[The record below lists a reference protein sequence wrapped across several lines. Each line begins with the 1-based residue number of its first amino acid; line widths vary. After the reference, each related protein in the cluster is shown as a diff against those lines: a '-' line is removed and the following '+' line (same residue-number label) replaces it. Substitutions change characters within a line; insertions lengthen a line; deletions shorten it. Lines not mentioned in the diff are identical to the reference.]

1 MLSVAEAQEQVLKGV
16 VPLPSEQVPVL
27 EALGRV
33 AAEDVVSDID
43 IAPFDNSAR
52 DGYAVRAADTLG
64 ATTDAPVMLGIL
76 EHIPAGRMPTR
87 RVGPGEASRIM
98 TGAPLPAGADAIVMV
113 EDARGGETGGAETV
127 EVFAPVA
134 EGAHIRRRG
143 EDVRLGGVVVA
154 AGERLRSAG
163 VGLAASVG
171 RSTVAV
177 YRRPR
182 VGIVSTGDEL
192 VGIDETPALGQ
203 IRDSNSYSIAASV
216 IQAGAEAVLLGI
228 AHDTE
233 ADTRSLL
240 GRAAEFDVM
249 VTSGGVSMG
258 DYDVVRTVLEELGE
272 LSYWKIAMRPG
283 APNAFGVIAGTPFFG
298 LPGNPTS
305 AMVGFELYVRPLLR
319 RMSGHTQLFRRTV
332 NAVLKHDISTDPT
345 RHFFLRGHLDQ
356 STDGFYGVALAG
368 SQTSAL
374 LTTLHRSNCLL
385 SLPVG
390 PGVFTAGEVV
400 SCMWLDVED

>member
-1 MLSVAEAQEQVLKGV
+1 MLSVAEAQEQVLKGA

-27 EALGRV
+27 DALGRV

-52 DGYAVRAADTLG
+52 DGYAVRSADTLG
-64 ATTDAPVMLGIL
+64 ATTDAPVTLTVL
-76 EHIPAGRMPTR
+76 EHIPAGRMPSR
-87 RVGPGEASRIM
+87 QVGPGEASRIM

-113 EDARGGETGGAETV
+113 EDARGGEAGGAETV
-127 EVFAPVA
+127 DVFAPVA
-134 EGAHIRRRG
+134 GGEHVRRKG
-143 EDVRLGGVVVA
+143 EDVRRGGVVVA
-154 AGERLRSAG
+154 AGEMFGPAG

-171 RSTVAV
+171 RSMVAV

-192 VGIDETPALGQ
+192 VGIDETPGLGQ
-203 IRDSNSYSIAASV
+203 IRNSNSYSIAASV
-216 IQAGAEAVLLGI
+216 IQAGAEAVMLGI
-228 AHDTE
+228 ARDTE
-233 ADTRSLL
+233 AETRALI

-249 VTSGGVSMG
+249 LTTGGVSMG

-283 APNAFGVIAGTPFFG
+283 APNAFGTIAGTPFFG

-319 RMSGHTQLFRRTV
+319 KMAGHTRLLRPTV
-332 NAVLKHDISTDPT
+332 NAVLEHDISTDPT
-345 RHFFLRGHLDQ
+345 RHFFLRGHLGQ
-356 STDGFYGVALAG
+356 AADGSYRVALAG

-385 SLPVG
+385 SLPAG
-390 PGVFTAGEVV
+390 PGVFAAGEVV
-400 SCMWLDVED
+400 SCIWLDVED